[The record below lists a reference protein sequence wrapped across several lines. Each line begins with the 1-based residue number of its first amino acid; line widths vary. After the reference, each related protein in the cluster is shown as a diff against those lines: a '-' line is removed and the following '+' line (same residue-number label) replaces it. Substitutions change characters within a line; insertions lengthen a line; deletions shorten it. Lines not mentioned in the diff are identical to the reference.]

1 LLSAVLALLSVLC
14 AGLPILFFLALL
26 WWMDRYDR
34 EPIWL
39 LVLVFIWGAVGAVI
53 LSLVGN
59 TVALLP
65 LTWAFGATA
74 AMHTSTVLIAPLVE
88 EPMKAL
94 VLPLVLRSRH
104 FDNATDGFVYGAAVG
119 LGFGMTENFL
129 YFVGTAASGDVGAWV
144 ATVVIRTFFSAMMHA
159 TASSIVG
166 AFLGWAMFRRWPMR
180 VLAGCLGLGL
190 AMTIHGIWNGLITA
204 DQLLNAGGLLFVTDL
219 LLFPA
224 EFLVIFAVFQVC
236 LWDEHRSIR
245 VELAEEAERGVLP
258 AEHVPILASY
268 LSRMRRGW
276 LPRGVHHHS
285 YVRTATTLAFRRRQA
300 RVSRGAR
307 RERYE
312 RDVVALRSELGRL
325 LEVARG

>member
-1 LLSAVLALLSVLC
+1 VLAAILALLSVAC
-14 AGLPILFFLALL
+14 AGLPILCFLGLL
-26 WWMDRYDR
+26 WWLDRYDR

-39 LVLVFIWGAVGAVI
+39 LVLVFVWGAVGAVI

-59 TVALLP
+59 TIALLP

-74 AMHTSTVLIAPLVE
+74 AMHTGTVLIAPLVE
-88 EPMKAL
+88 EPTKAL

-129 YFVGTAASGDVGAWV
+129 YFVGSAATGDVWGWL
-144 ATVVIRTFFSAMMHA
+144 ATVFIRTFFSAMMHA

-166 AFLGWAMFRRWPMR
+166 AFLGWAMFRRWPVR
-180 VLAGCLGLGL
+180 ALAGACGLLL

-245 VELAEEAERGVLP
+245 TELAAEAQEGILP

-268 LSRMRRGW
+268 LQRMRRGW
-276 LPRGVHHHS
+276 LPAGVSHHA
-285 YVRTATTLAFRRRQA
+285 YVRATTTLAFRRRQI
-300 RVSRGAR
+300 RVSHGAR
-307 RERYE
+307 RDGYE
-312 RDVVALRSELGRL
+312 RDLVALREEIARL
-325 LEVARG
+325 LEDAR